1 VIYNCAN
8 PPYHRWRQDWPP
20 LAAAMLAAAEAN
32 GSVLAIA
39 GNLYSYGPVTQPLTE
54 TTAARPSSIKGG
66 VRMKMWDD
74 ALAAQQAGRIPGAV
88 EVRGADYVGEG
99 PSILSMLVMPRW
111 KKGKAAMVPADLDA
125 PHSWTNPADLGRLLV
140 KAANDERGWGK
151 AWHTPSADAVSIRE
165 LAHRGRGVVGMDA
178 GKLTSMPSWMLALGG
193 LVNREAREF
202 REMNYQFRRPFVLDW
217 AATAEVFGSDYTPL
231 DESLRQ
237 NLASFR

>member
-1 VIYNCAN
+1 
-8 PPYHRWRQDWPP
+8 
-20 LAAAMLAAAEAN
+20 
-32 GSVLAIA
+32 
-39 GNLYSYGPVTQPLTE
+39 
-54 TTAARPSSIKGG
+54 
-66 VRMKMWDD
+66 VR
-74 ALAAQQAGRIPGAV
+74 V
-88 EVRGADYVGEG
+88 
-99 PSILSMLVMPRW
+99 
-111 KKGKAAMVPADLDA
+111 
-125 PHSWTNPADLGRLLV
+125 
-140 KAANDERGWGK
+140 
-151 AWHTPSADAVSIRE
+151 RE